1 MLLIDGIYINN
12 YGGRILLEYMI
23 EEIEKTNTSVFYL
36 LDSRMTD
43 IEPKIK
49 KKNNILFLKASIFN
63 RHLFYLKNKKNFNK
77 IFCFGN
83 LPPSVKTNS
92 VVYTYLH
99 QALYLNKKFIILPN
113 LNFLFYFKKIYYK
126 IFINNTNYWIF
137 QTDYIK
143 NIFKQSYHEFKLYK
157 NLLTIPF
164 YKELYYNNQI
174 SKKKDIYTYVS
185 SGEDY
190 KNHLILFNAFEI
202 FYKKNKRGI
211 LNVTI
216 DKRYNKLTSKIN
228 ELQSIGI
235 PIINHNFLEQE
246 MVFEL
251 YAETNYIIYASIIE
265 SFGLGIIEA
274 INFNCKIIG
283 SDLPY
288 MHAVCQP
295 SLNFNPFNINDI
307 VTKLELSLENNIN
320 DSKRL
325 AQNEIKKL
333 LNILS

>member
-12 YGGRILLEYMI
+12 YGGRILLEYLI

-43 IEPKIK
+43 IESKIK

-63 RHLFYLKNKKNFNK
+63 RHFFYLKNKKKFNK

-92 VVYTYLH
+92 VVYTYFH
-99 QALYLNKKFIILPN
+99 QALYLNKKFILLPN
-113 LNFLFYFKKIYYK
+113 LNFLFYFKKIYFK

-143 NIFKQSYHEFKLYK
+143 NIFKQSYPEFKLYK

-164 YKELYYNNQI
+164 YKELYYNKQI
-174 SKKKDIYTYVS
+174 FKQKDIYTYVS

-190 KNHLILFNAFEI
+190 KNHLILFNAFEF

-211 LNVTI
+211 LNVTV
-216 DKRYNKLTSKIN
+216 DKRYIKLTSKIN

-251 YAETNYIIYASIIE
+251 YAKTNYIIYASLIE

-283 SDLPY
+283 CDLPY
-288 MHAVCQP
+288 MYAVCQP
-295 SLNFNPFNINDI
+295 SLNFNPLNINDI
-307 VTKLELSLENNIN
+307 VSKLELSLENNIK

>member
-143 NIFKQSYHEFKLYK
+143 NIFKQSY
-157 NLLTIPF
+157 T
-164 YKELYYNNQI
+164 
-174 SKKKDIYTYVS
+174 
-185 SGEDY
+185 
-190 KNHLILFNAFEI
+190 
-202 FYKKNKRGI
+202 
-211 LNVTI
+211 
-216 DKRYNKLTSKIN
+216 
-228 ELQSIGI
+228 
-235 PIINHNFLEQE
+235 
-246 MVFEL
+246 
-251 YAETNYIIYASIIE
+251 
-265 SFGLGIIEA
+265 
-274 INFNCKIIG
+274 
-283 SDLPY
+283 
-288 MHAVCQP
+288 
-295 SLNFNPFNINDI
+295 
-307 VTKLELSLENNIN
+307 
-320 DSKRL
+320 
-325 AQNEIKKL
+325 
-333 LNILS
+333 

>member
-12 YGGRILLEYMI
+12 YGGRILLEYLI
-23 EEIEKTNTSVFYL
+23 EEMEKTNTSVFYL

-43 IEPKIK
+43 IESKIK

-99 QALYLNKKFIILPN
+99 QALYLNKKFILLPN
-113 LNFLFYFKKIYYK
+113 LNFLFYFKKIYFK

-143 NIFKQSYHEFKLYK
+143 NIFKQSYPEFKLYK

-164 YKELYYNNQI
+164 YKELYYSKQI
-174 SKKKDIYTYVS
+174 LKKKDIYTYVS

-216 DKRYNKLTSKIN
+216 DKRYIKLTSKIN

-251 YAETNYIIYASIIE
+251 YAESNYIIYASLIE

-283 SDLPY
+283 CDLPY

-295 SLNFNPFNINDI
+295 SLNFNPLNINDI
-307 VTKLELSLENNIN
+307 VTKLELSLENNIK

-325 AQNEIKKL
+325 VQNEIKKL